1 MLRSAKICFGA
12 VVLALL
18 AAGILFSSAVQAA
31 CTDTPA
37 PGVNWQRCYLDKR
50 HFQNVDLSGSN
61 LRSSFLAHSDFTGAN
76 MTGIDARRA
85 KFVTAVLNKVNLDK
99 ARLIG
104 ADFTTSDLA
113 GASFKGA
120 DLRRAKFF
128 RANLRGADFTGATL
142 GGTDFLK
149 ADLSGVTWIDGK
161 TICSEDSI
169 GQCN

>member
-1 MLRSAKICFGA
+1 MLRIAKICLGA
-12 VVLALL
+12 AVLALL
-18 AAGILFSSAVQAA
+18 AVGFLFSPPALAA

-37 PGVNWQRCYLDKR
+37 PGIDWQRCYLDKR
-50 HFQNVDLSGSN
+50 HFQKVDLSGSN
-61 LRSSFLAHSDFTGAN
+61 LRSSFFAHSDFTGAN

-85 KFVTAVLNKVNLDK
+85 KFVTAILNEASLDE

-104 ADFTTSDLA
+104 TDFTTSELV
-113 GASFKGA
+113 GTSFKGA

-149 ADLSGVTWIDGK
+149 ADLSGAIWVDGK
-161 TICSEDSI
+161 TICREDSI

>member
-1 MLRSAKICFGA
+1 MFRVAKICLGVA
-12 VVLALL
+12 VLAFL
-18 AAGILFSSAVQAA
+18 AAGFLFSPPALAA

-37 PGVNWQRCYLDKR
+37 PGVDWQRCYLDKR
-50 HFQNVDLSGSN
+50 HFQNVNLSDSN
-61 LRSSFLAHSDFTGAN
+61 LRSSFFAHSDFTGAN
-76 MTGIDARRA
+76 LTGVDARRA
-85 KFVTAVLNKVNLDK
+85 KFVTTILNETRFDE

-104 ADFTTSDLA
+104 TDFTTSQLA

-128 RANLRGADFTGATL
+128 RANLRDADFTGATL

-149 ADLSGVTWIDGK
+149 ADLSGATWIDGK
-161 TICSEDSI
+161 TICPENSI